1 MPRIKTTRT
10 VKVALWALRVYLLVL
25 LVLIAF
31 KFTRVFS
38 QSQTQ
43 EKSPAA
49 TSAPAR
55 EPAAK

>member
-10 VKVALWALRVYLLVL
+10 AKVALWALRVYLLVL

-38 QSQTQ
+38 QSQPQ

-49 TSAPAR
+49 NSAPAQG
-55 EPAAK
+55 PAAK